1 MTPLT
6 RSRRR
11 RASVLGL
18 LAAGVMAVAGTA
30 TAAPATATTATS
42 ATATDSIQAST
53 LGAQAAQSGR
63 YFGAA
68 VAAGKLGDGT
78 YS

>member
-1 MTPLT
+1 MTVVKPPGRYRTL
-6 RSRRR
+6 
-11 RASVLGL
+11 ALGL

-30 TAAPATATTATS
+30 APASAT
-42 ATATDSIQAST
+42 ATATDSAATSDSVQAST